1 MLLFACVF
9 ELVCAYVG
17 VCTRVY
23 VCVARVSVA
32 HVCVCVCM
40 CVCVCVGVC
49 VSVCVRA
56 CLYVR
61 VCLCCVCECGN
72 LAYPPYCIGLAL
84 TTRGSAEGAKTRVL
98 IPHRY
103 VNSFGDVALIVC
115 IKQSLQVITCHQQFP
130 TLGI

>member
-1 MLLFACVF
+1 MF

-23 VCVARVSVA
+23 VCVERVSVA
-32 HVCVCVCM
+32 HVCVCVC
-40 CVCVCVGVC
+40 VCVGCVCVC

-72 LAYPPYCIGLAL
+72 LAYPLYCIGLAL
-84 TTRGSAEGAKTRVL
+84 TTRG
-98 IPHRY
+98 
-103 VNSFGDVALIVC
+103 
-115 IKQSLQVITCHQQFP
+115 QQKERK
-130 TLGI
+130 LEC

>member
-1 MLLFACVF
+1 MF

-23 VCVARVSVA
+23 VCVERVSVA
-32 HVCVCVCM
+32 HVCVCVC
-40 CVCVCVGVC
+40 
-49 VSVCVRA
+49 
-56 CLYVR
+56 
-61 VCLCCVCECGN
+61 VCLCTRVSVRTRVFVLCVRVWQSRIPTILYWSGVDN
-72 LAYPPYCIGLAL
+72 A
-84 TTRGSAEGAKTRVL
+84 RSAEGAKTRVL

-103 VNSFGDVALIVC
+103 VNSFGDVALTVC

>member
-1 MLLFACVF
+1 MF

-23 VCVARVSVA
+23 VCVERVSVA
-32 HVCVCVCM
+32 HM
-40 CVCVCVGVC
+40 CVCVCVLGCVC
-49 VSVCVRA
+49 VC
-56 CLYVR
+56 
-61 VCLCCVCECGN
+61 VCLCTRVSVRTRVFVLCVRVWQSRIPTILYWSGVDN
-72 LAYPPYCIGLAL
+72 A
-84 TTRGSAEGAKTRVL
+84 RSAEGAKTRVL

-103 VNSFGDVALIVC
+103 VNSFGDVALTVC